1 MNITRNPDA
10 SVTANYQHPRTGV
23 PVSRTF
29 IVGDTFGIVYERA
42 GDNTIPVGRKLRR
55 TTNPIRTSERRL
67 AEVIEQQTA
76 ALLSHQANQEE
87 QK

>member
-1 MNITRNPDA
+1 MINITRNPDA

-29 IVGDTFGIVYERA
+29 IVGDTFGIVYERV
-42 GDNTIPVGRKLRR
+42 GSSTIPVGRKLRR
-55 TTNPIRTSERRL
+55 TTNPIRTFERRL
-67 AEVIEQQTA
+67 ADVIQQQTE
-76 ALLSHQANQEE
+76 ALLNLEE